1 MSMKLFEMKQEL
13 RQAISKKETLLEDA
27 RAAGGRSMTDSER
40 ADYQA
45 AFSKEL
51 ELKAQINEREAMSTI
66 RQFDPVALMDGSA
79 VRKGAAEHDEGNA
92 LKNVTLDHPK
102 ASALKNRFGAWMRR
116 GVGSLTGMEMPGT
129 GTDAEYQQSGAMEA
143 SSPSGIISVGS
154 GTGLDSVG
162 FAVPTQILPFM
173 KSYFAFSPFEKAGS
187 PT

>member
-79 VRKGAAEHDEGNA
+79 VRKGGQSSRRQRPKECDAGPSKGFRVKKPFWCLDAARCGESHRHGNA
-92 LKNVTLDHPK
+92 RH
-102 ASALKNRFGAWMRR
+102 RH
-116 GVGSLTGMEMPGT
+116 
-129 GTDAEYQQSGAMEA
+129 
-143 SSPSGIISVGS
+143 
-154 GTGLDSVG
+154 
-162 FAVPTQILPFM
+162 
-173 KSYFAFSPFEKAGS
+173 
-187 PT
+187 